1 MILKIL
7 HLFLKVDRD
16 IEESATQ
23 FRGFIGSEFKKYI
36 ELHHHLTSNDE
47 KKLVY
52 GYPKIQYKVI
62 QNRAIVLGIGE
73 ENISILKNLVL
84 NLNKIVLGD
93 NTYRIIE
100 IRTDYQE
107 SEFSITNQDELHT
120 YKFQSPW
127 LALNPKNYEK
137 YMNLSRDGKHN
148 LLKEILIGNILSMSK
163 YLSYTVPSQIKV
175 DIDVRPL
182 KILFKNVNM
191 MGFKGKFKINFLIP
205 NYLGIG
211 KGVSRGYGSVKKI
224 NSGLD

>member
-1 MILKIL
+1 LKIL

-23 FRGFIGSEFKKYI
+23 FRGFIGNEFKKFI
-36 ELHHHLTSNDE
+36 ELHHHLNSNDA

-62 QNRAIVLGIGE
+62 QNRAIVLGISK

-84 NLNKIVLGD
+84 NLKKIVLGD

-100 IRTDYQE
+100 IKTDYQE
-107 SEFSITNQDELHT
+107 SEFSITNQDEMHT

-137 YMNLSRDGKHN
+137 YVDLSLNGKRK
-148 LLKEILIGNILSMSK
+148 LLIKILIGNIISMSK
-163 YLSYTVPSQIKV
+163 YLGYTIPSQIKV
-175 DIDVRPL
+175 DIDAKPL
-182 KILFKNVNM
+182 KILFKNVNVI
-191 MGFKGKFKINFLIP
+191 GFKGVFKINFLIP

-211 KGVSRGYGSVKKI
+211 KGVSHGYGSVKKI
-224 NSGLD
+224 NSKLN

>member
-1 MILKIL
+1 
-7 HLFLKVDRD
+7 LFLKVDRD

-23 FRGFIGSEFKKYI
+23 FRGFIGNEFKKFI
-36 ELHHHLTSNDE
+36 ELHHHLNSNDA

-62 QNRAIVLGIGE
+62 QNRAIVLGISK

-84 NLNKIVLGD
+84 NLKKIVLGD

-100 IRTDYQE
+100 IKTDYQE
-107 SEFSITNQDELHT
+107 SEFSITNQDEMHT

-137 YMNLSRDGKHN
+137 YVDLSLNGKRK
-148 LLKEILIGNILSMSK
+148 LLIKILIGNIISMSK
-163 YLSYTVPSQIKV
+163 YLGYTIPSQIKV
-175 DIDVRPL
+175 DIDAKPL
-182 KILFKNVNM
+182 KILFKNVNVI
-191 MGFKGKFKINFLIP
+191 GFKGVFKINFLIP

-211 KGVSRGYGSVKKI
+211 KGVSHGYGSVKKI
-224 NSGLD
+224 NSKLN